1 MGSNHLVLDKRRTFN
16 KRMHFKRSKVVP
28 HEPLEKLSF
37 AYSKSELPISFEAV
51 SFSHL
56 IVNRLL
62 LVLAAGAAAGVDA
75 GLFAGTIVLL
85 WT

>member
-1 MGSNHLVLDKRRTFN
+1 MY
-16 KRMHFKRSKVVP
+16 VP

-37 AYSKSELPISFEAV
+37 AYSKGELTISFEAV